1 MNLTLVLVVCPGM
14 LATSHTFA
22 LEMFRTAESHARA
35 HLRRRAPRLIVRQAG
50 TAPVETQSGLILG
63 PDTHPEAIHHPDLVL
78 IPSLWRNPL
87 RTLSQQPYWPATLKR
102 WHAEGAT
109 LVATGTGSVLLAAS
123 GLLEGRAATTHW
135 HYLDAFESRFPAVDL
150 KRDFFITQSGRL
162 YCAASLNALADLTV
176 HLIGN
181 TLGLASARH
190 VERHFSHEIRQPYSQ
205 RRFLEGDPHRH
216 TDEVILSV
224 QLWIQEH
231 PEHAPTLREA
241 AGHAGLTER
250 TFSRRF
256 RQATGMTFHQYVTQE
271 KLKLA
276 TSLLRETD
284 LSIGE
289 IGLAIGIRDK
299 GQFSRW
305 FQRQTGTTASQY
317 RVSYRKKVFSS
328 HQI

>member
-1 MNLTLVLVVCPGM
+1 MDLSLVLVVCPGM

-35 HLRRRAPRLIVRQAG
+35 NQRRRAPRLTVWQAG
-50 TAPVETQSGLILG
+50 TEAVTTQSGLILTPDAH
-63 PDTHPEAIHHPDLVL
+63 PDTLDRPDLVL

-87 RTLSQQPYWPATLKR
+87 RTLKQHPFWPETLRR
-102 WHAEGAT
+102 WHEAGAT
-109 LVATGTGSVLLAAS
+109 LVATGTGSVILAAS
-123 GLLEGRAATTHW
+123 GLLDGRVATTHW
-135 HYLDAFESRFPAVDL
+135 HYFDTFQRLFPAVDL
-150 KRDFFITQSGRL
+150 KRDFFITQSGPF

-181 TLGLASARH
+181 FFGLATARH
-190 VERHFSHEIRQPYSQ
+190 VERHFSHEIRQPYAQ
-205 RRFLEGDPHRH
+205 RRFLQGDPHRH

-224 QLWIQEH
+224 QLRIQER
-231 PEHAPTLREA
+231 PDYRPTLREA
-241 AGHAGLTER
+241 AALAGLTER

-256 RQATGMTFHQYVTQE
+256 RQATGITFHDYLTQE

-276 TSLLRETD
+276 TSLLRDTN

-289 IGLAIGIRDK
+289 IGLAVGIQDK

-305 FQRQTGTTASQY
+305 LQRHTGTTASQY
-317 RVSYRKKVFSS
+317 RISYRKKVFSTS
-328 HQI
+328 